1 MTGSSSSSSSSG
13 IKGPWSQLGTTAA
26 CIGVL
31 TIHVVSYEPQVKC
44 SWRREI
50 TDIEEWGVIQ
60 LLTEDTAHEIGEAG
74 VSFGPG
80 WPGS

>member
-1 MTGSSSSSSSSG
+1 
-13 IKGPWSQLGTTAA
+13 
-26 CIGVL
+26 L